1 MGGSQRRKLRKKTYT
16 AAPTPP
22 PGQEHRYQVML
33 QVLSGQLTVSDGA
46 KALGMS
52 RNHFQ
57 TLLHRGLEG
66 FIEKASPKPSG
77 RPGKSTK
84 EADLEA
90 ENERLRRHNAR
101 LQERVDNVDHLLEVA
116 SDMLKRRAEPTGR
129 SRKTKSQTAAAT
141 LAGSTDEKDDPD
153 GEAHARLEGATEMM
167 RLGLGRKLAAAV
179 VGAGISTLRR
189 WARRLRNGL
198 ELRSR
203 AGPKVAQVPP
213 ETAAEAIAVV
223 KQLGGQI
230 GIRAL
235 SKQVPSLSR
244 SQAGELKHRALTE
257 LERTRKQSSTRI
269 EVTVPGILRGFDA
282 MHVVTTDGP
291 RWLLIAADASVP
303 FRTTGVVVE
312 HYDGPSVALALETD
326 IRRHGPPLAYRLDR
340 WRAHETED
348 VLAVLDKHGV
358 LILHGPPYY
367 PRFYGQLE
375 RQNREHRGI
384 LDAHGMPS
392 PDALPAL
399 CDDMLRSVNEL
410 WPRPTLGWRTPRQ
423 VWDTR
428 PRVEEDRDE
437 LREEV
442 LERTRR
448 IARETTTRR
457 LPADFFERIALERA
471 LQKRG
476 YLRWQEGGRC

>member
-33 QVLSGQLTVSDGA
+33 QVLSGQLTVTDGA

-101 LQERVDNVDHLLEVA
+101 LQERVDNIDHLLEVA
-116 SDMLKRRAEPTGR
+116 SDMLKRRVEPTGR
-129 SRKTKSQTAAAT
+129 GRKTKSQVDPVAP
-141 LAGSTDEKDDPD
+141 AGGSDDKDDPD
-153 GEAHARLEGATEMM
+153 GEARARLEGAAEMM
-167 RLGLGRKLAAAV
+167 RLGLSAPLAAGI
-179 VGAGISTLRR
+179 VGASVSTLRR
-189 WARRLRNGL
+189 WAHRRRHGEKLRA
-198 ELRSR
+198 R
-203 AGPKVAQVPP
+203 AGPAVAPVAP
-213 ETAAEAIAVV
+213 ERAAEALAVV

-235 SKQVPSLSR
+235 AKQVPSLSR
-244 SQAGELKHRALTE
+244 SQADGLKHQALTE
-257 LERTRKQSSTRI
+257 LERARKQASSRI

-303 FRTTGVVVE
+303 FRTTGRVVE

-326 IRRHGPPLAYRLDR
+326 ILRHGPPLAYRLDR
-340 WRAHETED
+340 WRAHETQE
-348 VLAVLDKHGV
+348 VLALLAKHGV

-375 RQNREHRGI
+375 RQNREHRSI
-384 LDAHGMPS
+384 LAAHGVPS

-399 CDDMLRSVNEL
+399 CDVMLRSVNEL
-410 WPRPTLGWRTPRQ
+410 WPRRGLGWRTPRQ

-428 PRVEEDRDE
+428 PRVDEDRDE

-442 LERTRR
+442 LERARR
-448 IARETTTRR
+448 IAPEGGAPTR
-457 LPADFFERIALERA
+457 PPDFFERLALECALER
-471 LQKRG
+471 RG
-476 YLRWQEGGRC
+476 YLRRQEGGRC